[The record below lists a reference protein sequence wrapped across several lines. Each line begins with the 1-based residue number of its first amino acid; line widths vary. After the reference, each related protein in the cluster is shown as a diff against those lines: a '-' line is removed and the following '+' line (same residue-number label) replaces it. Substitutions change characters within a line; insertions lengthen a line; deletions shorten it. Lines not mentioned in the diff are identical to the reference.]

1 MTCIGQS
8 KFRASSEY
16 VHLQCTHQPT
26 HESSLRSLQVIAA
39 QFISIALGCCK
50 FWELF
55 CCIRELLRCIKLV
68 AAAGLHVQGTSGVPV
83 LASDR
88 ASGEGRSLVPLDEEL
103 EGAVPLHMLPAVDI
117 RSVSLSYSNSGYRLF
132 CRIRLH

>member
-1 MTCIGQS
+1 MTCIGQKQS
-8 KFRASSEY
+8 LCIVWIRTLAVY
-16 VHLQCTHQPT
+16 APADTR
-26 HESSLRSLQVIAA
+26 SSLRSLQVIAA

-55 CCIRELLRCIKLV
+55 CCIRELLRCIELV

-83 LASDR
+83 IASDR

-103 EGAVPLHMLPAVDI
+103 AGAVPLHMLPAVDI